1 MWFGRLTMY
10 KNLSFFIYSCYICI
24 ISQQKK
30 LQNFKKVVDKI
41 I

>member
-10 KNLSFFIYSCYICI
+10 KNLSFFIYSF